1 MWCESCYAKHLKDDF
16 PNSGKELVV
25 YWEGEFEGRYE
36 KVRTGDHLLTNI
48 HCDLC
53 HFRKMKGRDPAEGS
67 DKDEKLLIAV
77 RRASLNALCNR

>member
-1 MWCESCYAKHLKDDF
+1 M
-16 PNSGKELVV
+16 
-25 YWEGEFEGRYE
+25 
-36 KVRTGDHLLTNI
+36 RTGDHLLTNI